1 MIKGMK
7 KFTALLLTA
16 VMIVSVIV
24 NSDIM
29 TNYAFGEK
37 TNAKASIAV
46 DSTLFESH
54 GIEIHIK
61 TTPEDDFDSSWNYD
75 QRPASIDGGIYV
87 DGTLNT
93 SCVLIKLPDRY
104 IIGLYDAGYH
114 TAEDL
119 SEGMTV
125 VLDGIYG
132 RCGIDTKFGDGYM
145 VKFNPTTFEYTK
157 DGWKQLYETDV
168 VPSVKMDSSLIDGD
182 RNCIQV
188 WPSQVDDFTFT
199 SDWVDR
205 PVRIAGGVYVD
216 GKLNTGCT
224 LIRFSNFYYIAL
236 SDGQVDVEEGTT
248 VVFDGIYGRCS
259 NDPKYGDNYTVKFNK
274 STFEYTNGSW
284 IQK

>member
-29 TNYAFGEK
+29 LNYAS
-37 TNAKASIAV
+37 N
-46 DSTLFESH
+46 
-54 GIEIHIK
+54 
-61 TTPEDDFDSSWNYD
+61 
-75 QRPASIDGGIYV
+75 
-87 DGTLNT
+87 
-93 SCVLIKLPDRY
+93 
-104 IIGLYDAGYH
+104 
-114 TAEDL
+114 
-119 SEGMTV
+119 
-125 VLDGIYG
+125 
-132 RCGIDTKFGDGYM
+132 
-145 VKFNPTTFEYTK
+145 
-157 DGWKQLYETDV
+157 ETDV
-168 VPSVKMDSSLIDGD
+168 VPSVKMDSSLLDGD